1 MPRFTITL
9 AYSVT
14 AASRDQARVAVS
26 EALRLGSANGVRME
40 FESVTVD
47 PTTVMT
53 EPKQGWFA
61 WAEEAR
67 DQLLGPRKVR
77 QQPAWKKA
85 QS

>member
-14 AASRDQARVAVS
+14 APNRDVARLQVS
-26 EALRLGSANGVRME
+26 EALRLGAANGVRME

-47 PTTVMT
+47 PETL
-53 EPKQGWFA
+53 PKAQSWLD
-61 WAEEAR
+61 WVEEAR
-67 DQLLGPRKVR
+67 NQLLGTPSKGT
-77 QQPAWKKA
+77 QQPAWK

>member
-14 AASRDQARVAVS
+14 APNRDIARIHVS

-47 PTTVMT
+47 PETV
-53 EPKQGWFA
+53 PKAASWLD
-61 WAEEAR
+61 WVEEAR
-67 DQLLGPRKVR
+67 NQLLGTPRR
-77 QQPAWKKA
+77 RTQQPAWKK
-85 QS
+85 S